1 MTDSK
6 KPSRDQG
13 RQRPAQQDQRTSQ
26 SGPARG
32 RGPAQPSTP
41 PARMAFGDD
50 GNWNSEPVGN
60 ANAGGGRGQP
70 RDQQSSGRTGRAATS
85 QGRSQGERSQADRGQ
100 AGQAQPRTQPRT
112 GRQEQDR
119 GRSGSR
125 GSAGRTET
133 SGTAPAPSSAPAQ
146 ASAIQI
152 AGPAEWA
159 KLLGERQPT
168 PVQEQ
173 AIPQLLA
180 GRDVVVTA
188 RTGSGKT
195 LAFLIPAVARGIG
208 MQTPGGMNPE
218 VLIVSPTRELAVQIR
233 DVALG
238 LGMPAGRITGGI
250 SPRETK
256 REATA
261 KGVVSGTPGR
271 LKDLI
276 DKRELLLSNVKYVVL
291 DEADELLSLGFLKDV
306 EWIVGQARSQA
317 ATRKTDIQ
325 VALASATFPN
335 EVRSVAARVLRN
347 PVRIDIEPP
356 AALAP
361 LAPGEVA
368 AAGEGRAEHVA
379 ADTTRPELLAHA
391 AAEIRQVLAEPGGCV
406 VVFCR
411 TKALAKKRA
420 TDLGQMLPGE
430 QVVALQG
437 NMDQRKREAVMA
449 LLREGKARVLVATDI
464 AGRGIDLPEVRL
476 VIHADVATTSEDH
489 VHRSGRTA
497 RAGRG
502 GRNLVLLIPEQ
513 RGRWATVRRGLPE
526 QLHPPRTPQEHS
538 IDKDIQEKQGA
549 GSGNGVDS
557 GGRSGQR
564 GGSGGRG
571 QGGYG
576 QGRSQQGTG
585 GRSSSGSGSRAEGN
599 GPRRT
604 GRR

>member
-1 MTDSK
+1 MTDNK

-13 RQRPAQQDQRTSQ
+13 RQRPGQQDQRTSQ

-32 RGPAQPSTP
+32 RGPARPSTP

-60 ANAGGGRGQP
+60 ANAGAGRGQP
-70 RDQQSSGRTGRAATS
+70 RDQQGGGRTDRAAS
-85 QGRSQGERSQADRGQ
+85 QGRSQGERSQSGSVQSGSAHSG
-100 AGQAQPRTQPRT
+100 AAQPRT
-112 GRQEQDR
+112 GRQEQQR

-125 GSAGRTET
+125 GGAGRTET
-133 SGTAPAPSSAPAQ
+133 SAPAPSSAPAQ
-146 ASAIQI
+146 ASAVQI
-152 AGPAEWA
+152 AGPAEWPR
-159 KLLGERQPT
+159 LLGERQPT

-276 DKRELLLSNVKYVVL
+276 DKRELSLTNVKYVVL

-538 IDKDIQEKQGA
+538 IDKDIQEKQGV

-564 GGSGGRG
+564 AGRA
-571 QGGYG
+571 QDGYG